1 MPQRHKNLF
10 GQIAH
15 FGALVAASL
24 TRSESERLRLE
35 RELQTGRY
43 RPGLPPGAS
52 HLVREQCRLRAS
64 WGSGLTLAR
73 GLRLP

>member
-24 TRSESERLRLE
+24 TRPESERLRLE

-43 RPGLPPGAS
+43 RPGRYR
-52 HLVREQCRLRAS
+52 LVHQALCGNNA
-64 WGSGLTLAR
+64 GCAQAGGLF
-73 GLRLP
+73 